1 MFKLLAA
8 AGLYQPGCT
17 GWCTAMLVVAFSSP
31 MSPGVTLA
39 TERDEIQ
46 LGIFARMAAKF
57 LMVNL
62 QVRHRAARLT
72 PPAIA
77 PQNLLPQTVVRRTDP
92 AATAA
97 GFGPVELMRPSRSG
111 LQGTAAAVLRAGT

>member
-1 MFKLLAA
+1 
-8 AGLYQPGCT
+8 
-17 GWCTAMLVVAFSSP
+17 

-39 TERDEIQ
+39 TERYEIQ

-77 PQNLLPQTVVRRTDP
+77 VKYPLPEIFVRYWIEP
-92 AATAA
+92 
-97 GFGPVELMRPSRSG
+97 
-111 LQGTAAAVLRAGT
+111 